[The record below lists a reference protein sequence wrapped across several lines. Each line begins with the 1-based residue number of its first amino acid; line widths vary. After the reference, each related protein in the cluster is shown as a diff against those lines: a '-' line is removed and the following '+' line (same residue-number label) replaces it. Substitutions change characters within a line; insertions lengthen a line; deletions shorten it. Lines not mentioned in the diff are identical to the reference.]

1 MSDEED
7 YIASVIKAREE
18 SVSFFSSKRK
28 PERERWV
35 VTEFLANLG
44 IEPSEGE
51 VVSAADEPP
60 DVEYRDARFEV
71 KEIMDEGKRRH
82 AEYKDSLRRAKE
94 AHKASDLLEGYT
106 PRDITYTEICH
117 RVEKEISNLPLYAP
131 ATKRQL
137 DLLFYV
143 NLEDVHGYVASELP
157 SAAEFAKRGWRSISF
172 LAGPMSVVLYAAA
185 DAPSLLKGLDGKV
198 TRKGFNAAF
207 DALNER
213 IFNPRP

>member
-1 MSDEED
+1 MALDVAMETAVSDEED
-7 YIASVIKAREE
+7 YIASAIRAREE

-35 VTEFLANLG
+35 VTEFLTNLG
-44 IEPSEGE
+44 IEPSETE

-71 KEIMDEGKRRH
+71 KEIMDVGKRRH
-82 AEYKDSLRRAKE
+82 AKYKESLRRAKE
-94 AHKASDLLEGYT
+94 AKTISELFEDYT
-106 PRDITYTEICH
+106 PRDIKYSEICG
-117 RVEKEISNLPLYAP
+117 RIESEITTLPLYAP

-143 NLEDVHGYVASELP
+143 NLEDVHGYVTSELP
-157 SAAEFAKRGWRSISF
+157 PATKFAELGWRSISF

-185 DAPSLLKGLDGKV
+185 DAPRLIKEREGKV
-198 TRKGFNAAF
+198 TRKGKSDTA
-207 DALNER
+207 
-213 IFNPRP
+213 

>member
-1 MSDEED
+1 VSDEED

-35 VTEFLANLG
+35 VTQFLANLG
-44 IEPSEGE
+44 IEPSEEG

-60 DVEYRDARFEV
+60 DVEYSDARFEI

-82 AEYKDSLRRAKE
+82 AEYKESLRRAKE
-94 AHKASDLLEGYT
+94 AQKASDLFEGYT
-106 PRDITYTEICH
+106 PKDITYTEICD
-117 RVEKEISNLPLYAP
+117 RVEKEISTLPLYAP

-143 NLEDVHGYVASELP
+143 NLEDAHGYVSTELP
-157 SAAEFAKRGWRSISF
+157 PVTKFENLGWRSISF
-172 LAGPMSVVLYAAA
+172 LVGPMSVVLYAAA
-185 DAPSLLKGLDGKV
+185 NAPAILKVLEGKV
-198 TRKGFNAAF
+198 TRKTRS
-207 DALNER
+207 E
-213 IFNPRP
+213 I